1 MSVKVLNL
9 EMLIVSCSTDQTI
22 KICNTHGGN
31 CDAAQSVAC
40 LLHRRLIKTYQS
52 TIETSLGSLRYHG
65 SDADENDA

>member
-22 KICNTHGGN
+22 KICNNHGGN

-40 LLHRRLIKTYQS
+40 RCTV
-52 TIETSLGSLRYHG
+52 
-65 SDADENDA
+65 A